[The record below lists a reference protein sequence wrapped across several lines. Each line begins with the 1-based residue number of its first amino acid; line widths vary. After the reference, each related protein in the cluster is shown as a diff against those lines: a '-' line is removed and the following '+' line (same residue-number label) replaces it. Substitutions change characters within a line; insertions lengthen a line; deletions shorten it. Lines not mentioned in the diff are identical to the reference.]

1 MSETKKIL
9 LADDYEPFR
18 TSLSQELALEWYDV
32 VTAEDWKD
40 ALNLVDRYRDELLCI
55 ILDNNMP
62 NLTWIEVAKEIRK
75 NLANILI
82 IMISWDDK
90 EKLQWME
97 AWIDYFFDKFINI
110 DELLETI
117 KKKSN

>member
-1 MSETKKIL
+1 MNETKKIL

-18 TSLSQELALEWYDV
+18 TSLSQELTFEWYDV
-32 VTAEDWKD
+32 VTAEDWKE
-40 ALNLVDRYRDELLCI
+40 ALDLVYRYRDELLCI

-62 NLTWIEVAKEIRK
+62 HLTWIEVAKEIRK
-75 NLANILI
+75 NLAHILI
-82 IMISWDDK
+82 IMISCDDK
-90 EKLQWME
+90 ENLQWRE
-97 AWIDYFFDKFINI
+97 AWINYFFEKIFNF